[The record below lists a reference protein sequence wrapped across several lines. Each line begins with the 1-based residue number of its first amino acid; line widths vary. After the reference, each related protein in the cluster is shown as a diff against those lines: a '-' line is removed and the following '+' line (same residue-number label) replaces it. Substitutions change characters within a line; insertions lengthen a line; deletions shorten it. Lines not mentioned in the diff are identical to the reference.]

1 MSETWGKGT
10 LNNTIGWGQGACDN
24 TINWGKSQKDSSV
37 AASWSGDTDIS
48 GCSGAD
54 PVPFMYKTEVASG
67 VQTDTGIFRIQ
78 KTGGDLTID
87 WGDGATTTIT
97 AATNQNTILHTYN
110 DGTNTDVEN
119 PVVKIGAEGET
130 GTLTEI
136 YYQAG
141 STTFASELL
150 EIQQWG
156 TKHSFF
162 SLNFSNS
169 TQMQLTATDAL
180 ITTSLNSTFF
190 NCTAMT
196 GNSSMN
202 SWDVSNV
209 TTFAATFQSC
219 RNFNQDLYSWD
230 VSSGTNFRNMFYLNI
245 NFNGNINGWD
255 FTNSTTMTSMLGLA
269 SSFNQPV
276 NNWDLAGANKN
287 LYRIFYNATSFS
299 QDVSG
304 WDVSKVTSFDSSF
317 ENTEINNDLSSWVL
331 TEATTITRMLFS
343 NASFNQDIGAMTLG
357 TNLTSVY
364 RLFYQATGLSDSNY
378 TSTIVGWANQVYNNS
393 APYNVNGSEIATGA
407 SLQFD
412 NSADGGANFADAGE
426 ARDYLTGATAGWT
439 ISGDTRIN

>member
-1 MSETWGKGT
+1 MSDWGKGAK
-10 LNNTIGWGQGACDN
+10 NNTIGWGQGACDN
-24 TINWGKSQKDSSV
+24 TIGWGTFQKDNN
-37 AASWSGDTDIS
+37 SWSGDTDIS

-67 VQTDTGIFRIQ
+67 VQTDTGIFRIR

-97 AATNQNTILHTYN
+97 ASQSQNILLHTYN

-130 GTLTEI
+130 GILTEI
-136 YYQAG
+136 YYQA
-141 STTFASELL
+141 STTTFAADLL

-156 TKHSFF
+156 TKHAFT
-162 SLNFSNS
+162 SLNFSQS

-180 ITTSLNSTFF
+180 ITTQLNGTFS

-196 GNSSMN
+196 GNSTMN
-202 SWDVSNV
+202 NWDTSNV
-209 TTFAATFQSC
+209 TSFNATFQGC
-219 RNFNQDLYSWD
+219 TNFNQDLYNWD
-230 VSSGTNFRNMFYLNI
+230 VSNATTHRNMFYANT
-245 NFNGNINGWD
+245 NFDGNINGWA
-255 FTNSTTMTSMLGLA
+255 FTSSTVMTNMFTLSGY
-269 SSFNQPV
+269 NQPV
-276 NNWDLAGANKN
+276 NNWDLTGANKN
-287 LYRIFYNATSFS
+287 LFRMFYQATSFS
-299 QDVSG
+299 QDISS

-317 ENTEINNDLSSWVL
+317 ENTAMNSDLSSWVL
-331 TEATTITRMLFS
+331 TEATTITRMLLD
-343 NASFNQDIGAMTLG
+343 NTSFNQDIGAMTLG

-364 RLFYQATGLSDSNY
+364 RLFYRATGLSDSNW
-378 TSTIVGWANQVYNNS
+378 TKTIVGWANQVYNNS
-393 APYNVNGSEIATGA
+393 APYNVNGSEIATLA

-439 ISGDTRIN
+439 ITGDTRIN